1 MTNATTEEHAAA
13 VRKGRLLERVTVSW
27 NFVEAF
33 VSVGLGIFTSSAL
46 LLGFGLDAIVEA
58 SSGLILLWRL
68 QHGEKGEEREKL
80 AHQLVGISLLV
91 LAAFVSYKAIETL
104 VTHTEPD
111 ESIYG
116 IIVASVSIVIMP
128 MLARAKRKVAAVL
141 QSNALHAD
149 SKQTDI
155 CAYLSV
161 IVIVGLGLNY
171 LFGWWW
177 ADPIAALCMVPI
189 IGYEGVQALRG
200 HGCHCHGTV
209 GEECGSNAVG

>member
-1 MTNATTEEHAAA
+1 MTITHTEEHTAA
-13 VRKGRLLERVTVSW
+13 VRKGRLLERMTVSW

-46 LLGFGLDAIVEA
+46 LLGFGLDAVVEA

-68 QHGEKGEEREKL
+68 QQGEKGEEREKL
-80 AHQLVGISLLV
+80 AHRLVGISLLI
-91 LAAFVSYKAIETL
+91 LAVFVSYKAIETL
-104 VTHTEPD
+104 VTQTQPD

-116 IIVASVSIVIMP
+116 IIVASISIVIMP
-128 MLARAKRKVAAVL
+128 ILARAKRKVAAVL

-149 SKQTDI
+149 SRQTDI

-171 LFGWWW
+171 LFGWW
-177 ADPIAALCMVPI
+177 
-189 IGYEGVQALRG
+189 
-200 HGCHCHGTV
+200 
-209 GEECGSNAVG
+209 